1 MSQQSKLGFVLLV
14 SAVLLGVFF
23 AHGVPQP
30 APDFS
35 PGAPGLTVFETR
47 ADASGCHG
55 TAVVLRGFNLRQT
68 SWGRRTDLPGLEN
81 RETWGTRL
89 GREPKT
95 QVSVQ
100 TKDANLGH
108 QAFLLFVT
116 A

>member
-35 PGAPGLTVFETR
+35 PGAPGLAVFETR

-68 SWGRRTDLPGLEN
+68 SLVPQVRVP
-81 RETWGTRL
+81 RL
-89 GREPKT
+89 
-95 QVSVQ
+95 
-100 TKDANLGH
+100 DANLGREGRNEPQVSPNEGRTRDTH
-108 QAFLLFVT
+108 
-116 A
+116 